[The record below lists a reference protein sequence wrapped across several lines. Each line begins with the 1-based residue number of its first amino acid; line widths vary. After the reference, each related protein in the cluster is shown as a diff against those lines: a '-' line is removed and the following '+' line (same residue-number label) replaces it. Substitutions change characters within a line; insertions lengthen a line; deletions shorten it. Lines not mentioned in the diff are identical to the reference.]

1 MEEREPHG
9 YSMEGFEPGRAES
22 EPVGVKGHE
31 AGGFAAEGIKAV
43 LFDLDNTVLDRTRMF
58 GGFMDAF
65 FARYFAHAE
74 DLRALRARVAELD
87 MDGYKPRETLFAELL
102 DELPWAR
109 KPERGE
115 LAAFYG
121 GAYLP
126 CAVLMDGAR
135 EVLARARAKYQTG
148 LITNGK
154 ASTQYGKLDR
164 LGIRDAFDLV
174 LVSEEAGA
182 KKPDPR
188 LFAMAADRL
197 GLRAGECLFVGDHP
211 ENDVEGA
218 ARFGMAT
225 VWMRLGRSWPDGMAA
240 EPGRTIDRLDELLA
254 LL

>member
-1 MEEREPHG
+1 MEEREPKG
-9 YSMEGFEPGRAES
+9 NSIEAFGTEGLESGSFAPGSFGAN
-22 EPVGVKGHE
+22 
-31 AGGFAAEGIKAV
+31 GIKAV
-43 LFDLDNTVLDRTRMF
+43 LFDLDNTLLDRTRMF

-65 FARYFAHAE
+65 VARYFGHAE
-74 DLRALRARVAELD
+74 DPRALRARVAELD
-87 MDGYKPRETLFAELL
+87 MDGYKPREALFAELL

-109 KPERGE
+109 KPDPDE
-115 LAAFYG
+115 LAAFYR

-126 CAVLMDGAR
+126 CAALMDGAR
-135 EVLARARAKYQTG
+135 EVLARARAKYRTG

-164 LGIRDAFDLV
+164 LGIRDAFDLI

-188 LFAMAADRL
+188 LFAMAADGL

-211 ENDVEGA
+211 ANDVEGA

-240 EPGRTIDRLDELLA
+240 EPGRTIDRLGELLA